1 MRNTTR
7 RLLVLLA
14 AVSLAASAY
23 SVFEWDRARRP
34 GYWRVDASVDA
45 SWTGPIGNGHMYA
58 SSKSVL
64 KSLPSGFRPTDRTP
78 FGNTLL
84 IMAAWS
90 GEPGLM
96 RQAYAAGCKVTDV
109 NRVGWTAL
117 HAAARYN
124 RLEALKLLLQWGADP
139 NCRTQSNDT
148 PLKFAVWGARPEM
161 VAELLNSGASPR
173 VAGPLGTSL
182 LAASAQQLE
191 DSVWKVDRWR
201 SFQGVPREDRLM
213 LRRVIRT
220 IALLIRA
227 GAPTDD
233 PHFEEALASVPVW
246 LREETY
252 QAIAADA
259 ALRVRVRVRSLRK
272 ARPVRGSGG
281 A

>member
-1 MRNTTR
+1 MRKTTR

-14 AVSLAASAY
+14 AVALAASAY
-23 SVFEWDRARRP
+23 GLFEWDRARRP
-34 GYWRVDASVDA
+34 GYWEIDVMVDASYSA
-45 SWTGPIGNGHMYA
+45 SGVGRIFPQPELYREY
-58 SSKSVL
+58 
-64 KSLPSGFRPTDRTP
+64 LPSGFRPTDRTP

-90 GEPGLM
+90 EELGLM

-124 RLEALKLLLQWGADP
+124 QLEALKLLLQWGADP

-161 VAELLNSGASPR
+161 VAELLNSGAKPT
-173 VAGPLGTSL
+173 VGGPLGTSL
-182 LAASAQQLE
+182 LASSAQQLQH
-191 DSVWKVDRWR
+191 SVWKVDRWR
-201 SFQGVPREDRLM
+201 SFRGVPREDRLM

-220 IALLIRA
+220 IALLVRA

-259 ALRVRVRVRSLRK
+259 ALRERVRVRSLLK
-272 ARPVRGSGG
+272 ARPVRGSGMPD
-281 A
+281 